1 MRAVLILIVKAL
13 QSHIYNPMN
22 ALSIPTWIIHISSVI
37 EWVVAISLIWKY
49 GELTQN
55 HSWRGFALA
64 MIPALISALSACTW
78 HYFDNPQ
85 SLEWLV
91 TLQATTTL
99 IGNFTLWAAAVWVWR
114 STRAS
119 GVLNISNKE

>member
-1 MRAVLILIVKAL
+1 MKAVLILIVKSL
-13 QSHIYNPMN
+13 QIHYNPMN

-55 HSWRGFALA
+55 HSWRGFALG

-114 STRAS
+114 STRPNE
-119 GVLNISNKE
+119 VLSISNKE

>member
-1 MRAVLILIVKAL
+1 
-13 QSHIYNPMN
+13 MN

-64 MIPALISALSACTW
+64 MIPALISALAACTW

-99 IGNFTLWAAAVWVWR
+99 IGNFTLWAAGVWVWR
-114 STRAS
+114 STRPNE
-119 GVLNISNKE
+119 VLSISNKE

>member
-1 MRAVLILIVKAL
+1 MKDVLILIVKSL
-13 QSHIYNPMN
+13 QIHYNPMN

-55 HSWRGFALA
+55 HSWRGFALG

-114 STRAS
+114 STRPNE
-119 GVLNISNKE
+119 VLSISNKE

>member
-1 MRAVLILIVKAL
+1 MKAFLILIVKAP
-13 QSHIYNPMN
+13 QIHYNPMN

-99 IGNFTLWAAAVWVWR
+99 IGNFTLWAAAIWVWR
-114 STRAS
+114 STRPS
-119 GVLNISNKE
+119 EVINISNKE

>member
-1 MRAVLILIVKAL
+1 
-13 QSHIYNPMN
+13 MN